1 MDRKPQETRE
11 QELSLRN
18 RLTSFKDRSDL
29 EREAESR
36 ERETETLRIS
46 MRPQCDYNALT
57 YTRAVHI
64 ENQACQAFPQN
75 FRNIGGPVH
84 LKTFVLIYLSVL
96 GVLLV
101 CFVFVFVF

>member
-36 ERETETLRIS
+36 ERETETFTLAKC
-46 MRPQCDYNALT
+46 P
-57 YTRAVHI
+57 
-64 ENQACQAFPQN
+64 E
-75 FRNIGGPVH
+75 GEG
-84 LKTFVLIYLSVL
+84 SV
-96 GVLLV
+96 VQ
-101 CFVFVFVF
+101 